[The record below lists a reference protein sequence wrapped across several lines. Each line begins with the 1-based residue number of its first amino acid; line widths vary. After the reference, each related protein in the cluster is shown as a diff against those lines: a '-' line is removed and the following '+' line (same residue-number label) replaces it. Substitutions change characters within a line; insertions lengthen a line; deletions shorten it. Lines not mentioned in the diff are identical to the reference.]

1 MFRILFRSSNLI
13 GYLFKIFLNEEEE
26 EEERRAFRTNFRTES
41 FVVLSLLRPCSLPR
55 SCRLERLARFPRIS
69 KIQSTIT
76 RWLNVIITTRTILT
90 VLNNPTP
97 PSSAYLKQL
106 LSTKPFPTIIG
117 YGRKS
122 GKIAIEK
129 IKRSSAKE
137 SETKLNNF
145 SIKFLHISCEISRI
159 FLNTMA
165 NVTQNLRMIRDIFKN
180 KFLSVRTIHISANDI
195 YKLRRIFPKS
205 NSVVASPTRKI
216 EQKIK
221 ESKTWNISTFF

>member
-1 MFRILFRSSNLI
+1 M
-13 GYLFKIFLNEEEE
+13 
-26 EEERRAFRTNFRTES
+26 
-41 FVVLSLLRPCSLPR
+41 
-55 SCRLERLARFPRIS
+55 
-69 KIQSTIT
+69 
-76 RWLNVIITTRTILT
+76 T

-117 YGRKS
+117 YERKS

-145 SIKFLHISCEISRI
+145 SIKFSHISCEISRI
-159 FLNTMA
+159 FPNTI
-165 NVTQNLRMIRDIFKN
+165 VTQNLRMIRDIFKN
-180 KFLSVRTIHISANDI
+180 KFLSVRTIHVSANDI

-205 NSVVASPTRKI
+205 NSVVVSLTRKI
-216 EQKIK
+216 EQKIT

>member
-1 MFRILFRSSNLI
+1 M
-13 GYLFKIFLNEEEE
+13 
-26 EEERRAFRTNFRTES
+26 
-41 FVVLSLLRPCSLPR
+41 
-55 SCRLERLARFPRIS
+55 
-69 KIQSTIT
+69 
-76 RWLNVIITTRTILT
+76 T

-137 SETKLNNF
+137 SELNNF
-145 SIKFLHISCEISRI
+145 SIKFSHISCEISRI
-159 FLNTMA
+159 FPNTI
-165 NVTQNLRMIRDIFKN
+165 VTQNLRMIRDIFKN
-180 KFLSVRTIHISANDI
+180 KFLSVHTIHVSANDI

-205 NSVVASPTRKI
+205 NSVVVSLTRKI
-216 EQKIK
+216 EQKIT